1 MKIFNSLLIIS
12 LTMFVSNEA
21 FSNEIKELVCD
32 EELILAIDE
41 NNMTE
46 SEILKAK
53 EDHFNQL
60 LAQQDEDCISN
71 KLGSSQLDSSSA
83 SKGGQV
89 EGTEISAVKTL
100 SSIGQTLSTP
110 ELIDIASTSNSQPPL
125 NNGVIK
131 CLEKYTN
138 DDEFS
143 VQLKEAISKTNDPA
157 LKKELLNRY
166 AKYNN
171 IKPENFKC

>member
-1 MKIFNSLLIIS
+1 MKIFNSFLII
-12 LTMFVSNEA
+12 LVTMFISNEA
-21 FSNEIKELVCD
+21 FSNEIKELACD

-71 KLGSSQLDSSSA
+71 KLGSSKLDSSSA

-89 EGTEISAVKTL
+89 EGTEISTVKTL

-110 ELIDIASTSNSQPPL
+110 ELIDIAT
-125 NNGVIK
+125 K
-131 CLEKYTN
+131 
-138 DDEFS
+138 
-143 VQLKEAISKTNDPA
+143 
-157 LKKELLNRY
+157 
-166 AKYNN
+166 
-171 IKPENFKC
+171 